1 MREKCI
7 FFSNSTR
14 PRIGTWR
21 ERRLF
26 VVVLDSLMDLAPL
39 FPATIIPWN
48 ARCVTD
54 YEFLLH
60 LNVCMFSV
68 YSFPS
73 LILLPLQPLGR
84 LCAQLGN
91 KKAQR

>member
-1 MREKCI
+1 MEREEAICGNVG
-7 FFSNSTR
+7 FTHGSS
-14 PRIGTWR
+14 
-21 ERRLF
+21 
-26 VVVLDSLMDLAPL
+26 SS